1 MAYTILYIAASEDGF
16 IADKHGGLDWLP
28 QEAPEGEDFGFEKF
42 VASIDVIAQG
52 SRTFLQTMSF
62 IESGLVA
69 DLPYGG
75 KHIYV
80 FTREP
85 METDRTDVT
94 FVSSI
99 GEYHNIINQDP
110 RIKRIWLL
118 GGAELVASFKAHD
131 LIDECIIT
139 VIPKTLHEG
148 IALPSN
154 LYDGMQEVETR
165 QFSQGIIE
173 RRYIRK
179 KV

>member
-1 MAYTILYIAASEDGF
+1 MAYTVLYIAASEDEY
-16 IADKHGGLDWLP
+16 IADKQGNLDWLT

-42 VASIDVIAQG
+42 VESIDVIAQG
-52 SRTFLQTMSF
+52 SRTFLQTLSF
-62 IESGLVA
+62 IKSGIVS

-75 KHIYV
+75 KHMYV

-99 GEYHNIINQDP
+99 DEYLNIINQDP
-110 RIKRIWLL
+110 RIKRVWLL

-131 LIDECIIT
+131 IIDECIIT
-139 VIPKTLHEG
+139 VIPKTLREG
-148 IALPSN
+148 IALPVN
-154 LYDGMQEVETR
+154 LYDGMQEVDTR

-179 KV
+179 KN